1 MQDRIIISTV
11 LFQIQLRCIIQRHEW
26 IYNYFEIIKR
36 GDYSQDQSL
45 IKFFII
51 QIKNFNS

>member
-11 LFQIQLRCIIQRHEW
+11 LFQIQLRCIIQRQW